1 MHNLLEY
8 EGDDVEEVFGLNFAI
23 SREVL
28 GQVRTDDLKP
38 GGSEILV
45 SQKNK
50 WDKFTQQIEAFD
62 LIFLF
67 IIRQE
72 YVDLYV
78 DFILNKSVAKHF
90 QAFSQGFHD
99 VCGGPVLRL
108 FQAHELMDL
117 VVGNIFDYFLKH
129 FPKSLK

>member
-1 MHNLLEY
+1 MLEY

-50 WDKFTQQIEAFD
+50 
-62 LIFLF
+62 
-67 IIRQE
+67 
-72 YVDLYV
+72 
-78 DFILNKSVAKHF
+78 
-90 QAFSQGFHD
+90 
-99 VCGGPVLRL
+99 
-108 FQAHELMDL
+108 
-117 VVGNIFDYFLKH
+117 
-129 FPKSLK
+129 